1 MKAAGE
7 ASLQT
12 GTVCMKHWWGV
23 GMLLGTN
30 FSHWVHLSVSTVV
43 YDSVSPILYN
53 PTLLFRL
60 NFVIS
65 CHAQLETLAC
75 AKMRAVC
82 WGKTSEKPWQK
93 KIDIMTMILF
103 CCCCYFYYYYDYIY
117 ISIPL
122 PDGFL
127 EVLCTLPISF
137 VCQAHLSA
145 NSFVGTTGEQL
156 RSTSSWEMQQTPNPT
171 RLFMYNV
178 NPGLINP

>member
-93 KIDIMTMILF
+93 KDRYHDNDIILLLLLLF
-103 CCCCYFYYYYDYIY
+103 LLLLYIY
-117 ISIPL
+117 RYHCQMVSL
-122 PDGFL
+122 KCYA
-127 EVLCTLPISF
+127 LCQS
-137 VCQAHLSA
+137 HLSA
-145 NSFVGTTGEQL
+145 KLICLPIHLLEQQG
-156 RSTSSWEMQQTPNPT
+156 SS
-171 RLFMYNV
+171 
-178 NPGLINP
+178 

>member
-93 KIDIMTMILF
+93 KDR
-103 CCCCYFYYYYDYIY
+103 YYDNDIILLLLLLLYIY
-117 ISIPL
+117 IDTIARWFPWSVMHSANLICL
-122 PDGFL
+122 PS
-127 EVLCTLPISF
+127 SF
-137 VCQAHLSA
+137 VCQFICWNNRGAAKINIELGDAA
-145 NSFVGTTGEQL
+145 NTE
-156 RSTSSWEMQQTPNPT
+156 P
-171 RLFMYNV
+171 Y
-178 NPGLINP
+178 